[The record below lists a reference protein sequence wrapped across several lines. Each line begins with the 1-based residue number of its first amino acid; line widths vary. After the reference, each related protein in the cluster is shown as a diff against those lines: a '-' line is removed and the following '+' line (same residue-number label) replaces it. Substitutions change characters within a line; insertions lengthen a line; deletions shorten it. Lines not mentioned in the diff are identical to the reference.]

1 MGSGSGTHP
10 TSTPWSRRLFARQRK
25 IKNRLFLN
33 SVLLGR
39 HDLLAAVEAVRAD
52 VVTAMNLAGAGFN
65 GGGRVGQEVMST
77 VIAALAGGF
86 LILLNSHFLNTP
98 RGLKV
103 NF

>member
-1 MGSGSGTHP
+1 MAVPAHD
-10 TSTPWSRRLFARQRK
+10 SRDYAFAK
-25 IKNRLFLN
+25 HFNLPIVPL
-33 SVLLGR
+33 
-39 HDLLAAVEAVRAD
+39 VEGCDVSEETVRAD
-52 VVTAMNLAGAGFN
+52 VVTAVHFTGTGFN
-65 GGGRVGQEVMST
+65 GGSRVGQEVVST

>member
-1 MGSGSGTHP
+1 VMT
-10 TSTPWSRRLFARQRK
+10 TLIVR
-25 IKNRLFLN
+25 
-33 SVLLGR
+33 
-39 HDLLAAVEAVRAD
+39 DLTAHAD
-52 VVTAMNLAGAGFN
+52 FHEVV
-65 GGGRVGQEVMST
+65 ST